1 MDPRTDTIVGA
12 EALSRWHHT
21 IKGVLLPD
29 KFIHVLER
37 EGKAPVLDYY
47 ILGKTCALL
56 EKLYSQGIDDFFVSF
71 NLSRA
76 TLESD
81 GFVQIVKSIINNY
94 NFRHDSL
101 ILELTESFLQ
111 RDIELIYENLSEIK
125 KEGVRIVIDNF
136 GSGYS
141 CFEDLFKYD
150 FDGLKVDKMLIDNLC
165 EGRGRAVIK
174 GIIAIGHDL
183 GMTVFGEGVET
194 LEEVETLIK
203 LDCDAAQ
210 GYYYYY
216 PLPVDE
222 AMKIYMKQRKETA

>member
-1 MDPRTDTIVGA
+1 M
-12 EALSRWHHT
+12 
-21 IKGVLLPD
+21 
-29 KFIHVLER
+29 LER

-125 KEGVRIVIDNF
+125 KRR
-136 GSGYS
+136 SAHSY
-141 CFEDLFKYD
+141 
-150 FDGLKVDKMLIDNLC
+150 
-165 EGRGRAVIK
+165 R
-174 GIIAIGHDL
+174 
-183 GMTVFGEGVET
+183 
-194 LEEVETLIK
+194 
-203 LDCDAAQ
+203 
-210 GYYYYY
+210 
-216 PLPVDE
+216 
-222 AMKIYMKQRKETA
+222 